1 MKLNLNTVR
10 KLLKSQFKRRPIL
23 GCIRYEPERIVFT
36 NSYMLVKLE
45 VRSPITEPINLD
57 MESLRIVDDNYPKV
71 TIDRIIENAS
81 KDRINARDINVE
93 VDLKHKVSHYKIN
106 DLYFEKGL
114 VDDTF
119 KTVGLD
125 ITTVNRKYLFTN
137 KSMLVYNDDDILLLV
152 MRVNK
157 NND

>member
-36 NSYMLVKLE
+36 NSYALVKLN
-45 VRSPITEPINLD
+45 VKSPITEPINLD

-71 TIDRIIENAS
+71 TVDRIIENAF

-93 VDLKHKVSHYKIN
+93 VDLEHKVSHYKIN

-125 ITTVNRKYLFTN
+125 LSTVNREYLFTN
-137 KSMLVYNDDDILLLV
+137 KSCLVYDDNKEVFLLIL
-152 MRVNK
+152 RINK
-157 NND
+157 ND